1 MDMDWPEI
9 GSLEAAQDFDAGPI
23 REWLNL
29 CTDVKHIWLLAD
41 FFARRPQARSILL
54 ETDYEGGYMKSCF
67 LDEARSVELG
77 SVCVFLGEFAS
88 GFAGGLKELSPFAFG
103 SKRAGYGME
112 FLMPRLP
119 DSKKAAME
127 AALED
132 ALAQSEKIGEAG
144 DYGRSV
150 DLSAHCA
157 ALADLEGLVGELSE
171 LACAMDSELDDI
183 LRPFHA
189 DGTLWRAFGEPILNC
204 AEPVL
209 LAKSMK
215 MDKAAGAIE
224 RAQLKSLAGSAQ
236 AKGGKHKAI

>member
-9 GSLEAAQDFDAGPI
+9 GSLEAAHNFDAGPI
-23 REWLNL
+23 RAWLNL
-29 CTDVKHIWLLAD
+29 CTDVKHLWLLAD
-41 FFARRPQARSILL
+41 FFARRPEVRSVLL

-77 SVCVFLGEFAS
+77 PVCIFLGEFS
-88 GFAGGLKELSPFAFG
+88 TGFANGLKELSAFAFG
-103 SKRAGYGME
+103 SDRAVYGSE
-112 FLMPRLP
+112 FLMSRLP
-119 DSKKAAME
+119 EPKKEAMR

-132 ALAQSEKIGEAG
+132 ARAQSEKIDETGS
-144 DYGRSV
+144 YGTGI

-157 ALADLEGLVGELSE
+157 ALADLEGLVLELSE
-171 LACAMDSELDDI
+171 LACAIDSELDDI

-204 AEPVL
+204 AEPAM
-209 LAKSMK
+209 LARSMK

-224 RAQLKSLAGSAQ
+224 RALLDARAAGGQ
-236 AKGGKHKAI
+236 AKGGKVKAI